1 MSKLL
6 TISYL
11 LGVFLISVSVFAQN
25 KKDFQRV
32 IGGDVKSPRILA
44 CDHP

>member
-11 LGVFLISVSVFAQN
+11 LGVFLISVPVFAQN

-32 IGGDVKSPRILA
+32 IGGDRNNFV
-44 CDHP
+44 